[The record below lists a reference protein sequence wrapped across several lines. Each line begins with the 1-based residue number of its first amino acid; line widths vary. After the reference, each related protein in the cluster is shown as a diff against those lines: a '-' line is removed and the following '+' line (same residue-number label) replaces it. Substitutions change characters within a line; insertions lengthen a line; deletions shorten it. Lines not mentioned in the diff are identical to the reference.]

1 MAKVLISDKLSA
13 QAADVFRRRG
23 IEVDVKPGMS
33 PDELAACIHEYD
45 GLAIRSA
52 TKVTPEI
59 LAKADKLRVVG
70 RAGIGVDNV
79 NIAAASEKG
88 VVVMNT
94 PFGNT
99 ITTAEHA
106 VAMMMAIARQIP
118 AANISTKAG
127 KWEKS
132 RFMGVELTGKT
143 LGVIGV
149 GNIGSIVVERARGLK
164 MRVLAYDPFLS
175 EDRALDMGIEKVE
188 LDTLYSRSDF
198 ITLHVPLV
206 EATRNLIDATAI
218 AKMKKGVRLI
228 NCARGGLIVE
238 KDLKDALDTG
248 QVAGVALD
256 VFEKEPAKEHA
267 LFDYDE
273 AVVCTPHLGASTE
286 EAQENVAVQVAEQI
300 SDYLLS
306 GAITNALNVA
316 SVSAE
321 EAPKLKPYMLLAE
334 QLGAFAGQLT
344 QTGLKRIEIE
354 FQGQVT
360 ELNTKPLVAA
370 ALTGVLKPMLESVN
384 MVSAPV
390 IAKERDIEVRE
401 VRAERCE
408 DYQTLITLT
417 LTSETQTRSVAG
429 TLFAGTKPRFVNIKG
444 IDIEAE
450 MSPIMLYFANEDKP
464 GVIGQLATAM
474 GDAGVNIGTFHL
486 GRSAQG
492 EDAIALV
499 SVDETLTGA
508 VMEKLQS
515 VEYVRQVTQL
525 TF

>member
-1 MAKVLISDKLSA
+1 MAKVLISDKLSV

-23 IEVDVKPGMS
+23 LEVDVKPGMS
-33 PDELAACIHEYD
+33 VEELAACIHEYD

-59 LAKADKLRVVG
+59 LAKADNLKVVG

-79 NIAAASEKG
+79 NIPAASEKG

-106 VAMMMAIARQIP
+106 VSMMMALARQIP
-118 AANISTKAG
+118 AADISTKAG

-149 GNIGSIVVERARGLK
+149 GNIGSIVADRARGLK
-164 MRVLAYDPFLS
+164 MRVIAYDPFLS
-175 EDRALDMGIEKVE
+175 EERAIDMGVEKVE
-188 LDTLYSRSDF
+188 LETLFNRSDF

-206 EATRNLIDATAI
+206 DATRNLIDAQAFG
-218 AKMKKGVRLI
+218 KMKKGVRII

-238 KDLKDALDTG
+238 KDLKDALDSG

-256 VFEKEPAKEHA
+256 VFEKEPAREHP

-273 AVVCTPHLGASTE
+273 KVICTPHLGASTE

-300 SDYLLS
+300 SDYLLT
-306 GAITNALNVA
+306 GAITNALNVP
-316 SVSAE
+316 SVSAD
-321 EAPKLKPYMLLAE
+321 EAPKLKPYMQLAE
-334 QLGAFAGQLT
+334 QLGGFAGQLT
-344 QTGLKRIEIE
+344 QTGLKQIEVE
-354 FQGQVT
+354 FQGQVA

-390 IAKERDIEVRE
+390 IAKERNIDVRE
-401 VRAERCE
+401 VRAEKCE

-417 LTSETQTRSVAG
+417 VTSETQTRSVSG

-444 IDIEAE
+444 IEIEAE
-450 MSPIMLYFANEDKP
+450 MSPNMLYFANEDKP
-464 GVIGQLATAM
+464 GVIGALATEM
-474 GDAGVNIGTFHL
+474 GNAGVNIGTFHL

-499 SVDETLTGA
+499 SVDETLSED
-508 VMEKLQS
+508 VMTKLQS
-515 VEYVRQVTQL
+515 VAHVRQVAQL
-525 TF
+525 SF